1 MALAT
6 NSEHFG
12 AARFAGRFPSW
23 FTVFEGNLLNIFPV
37 SLSAALYAVEIWH
50 RLFSPPFPCLA
61 EVPLSGTK
69 ADYLSFKYST
79 ISRLKMIKL
88 KTPVFKRSFL
98 ISFGLKEKME
108 ISDFL
113 IGDAFSGSTFFGLE
127 IAS

>member
-12 AARFAGRFPSW
+12 AARFAGCFPSW
-23 FTVFEGNLLNIFPV
+23 LTVFEGNLLNVFPV

-50 RLFSPPFPCLA
+50 RLFSPPFL
-61 EVPLSGTK
+61 
-69 ADYLSFKYST
+69 YLSFKYST